1 MSASP
6 PPSEPRNQGEVE
18 AAAARPVGTPPIV
31 VIVSGLSG
39 SGKSVALKTFEDL
52 DYYCVDNLPVELL
65 PSFVRSL
72 MRDDVLPQRVAVG
85 IDVRNRHS
93 DLSRLAQWRA
103 AVTELGIGATLLF
116 FDASDEVLLR
126 RYSDTRR
133 RHPLAH
139 IGLSLPESIARE
151 REITAPLRSEAD
163 AVIDTSAL
171 NVHQL
176 RRRIIAELA
185 FNSSTTLSLLFE
197 SFAYKRGV
205 PGDADFVFDARV
217 LPNPHWNPALRPLSG
232 RDAGVRAYLDAQPE
246 VSEYVGQVSSFLDT
260 WLPRLRGETR
270 SYVTVAFG
278 CTGGKHRS
286 VYLAERLAEHARGQG
301 WDEVA
306 TFHRELD

>member
-1 MSASP
+1 MS
-6 PPSEPRNQGEVE
+6 SEAP
-18 AAAARPVGTPPIV
+18 AAPTVI
-31 VIVSGLSG
+31 IVSGLSG
-39 SGKSVALKTFEDL
+39 SGRSVALKTFEDL

-72 MRDDVLPQRVAVG
+72 MRDGGLPQKLAVG

-93 DLSRLAQWRA
+93 DLSKLAQWRA
-103 AVTELGIGATLLF
+103 AVTELGLDATLLF
-116 FDASDEVLLR
+116 FDATDEALLR

-133 RHPLAH
+133 KHPLAH
-139 IGLSLPESIARE
+139 FGLSLPESITRE
-151 REITAPLRSEAD
+151 RQITAPLRAEAD
-163 AVIDTSAL
+163 VTIDTSTL

-176 RRRIIAELA
+176 RRRIIAEFALN
-185 FNSSTTLSLLFE
+185 NSTSLSLLFE

-205 PGDADFVFDARV
+205 PADADFVFDARV
-217 LPNPHWNPALRPLSG
+217 LPNPHWNPALRPFSG
-232 RDAGVRAYLDAQPE
+232 RDGVVRDYLDAQTE
-246 VSEYVGQVSSFLDT
+246 VSEYFAQVSAFLDT

-286 VYLAERLAEHARGQG
+286 VYLAERLAQHARGQG
-301 WDEVA
+301 WEEVA